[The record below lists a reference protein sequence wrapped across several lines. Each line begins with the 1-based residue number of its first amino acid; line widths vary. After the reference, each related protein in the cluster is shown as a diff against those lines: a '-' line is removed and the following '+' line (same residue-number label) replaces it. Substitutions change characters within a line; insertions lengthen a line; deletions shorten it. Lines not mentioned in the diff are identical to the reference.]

1 MPKAVEIRDSE
12 NDYESIAIEFC
23 TDVHS
28 DDTKHQNSFELK
40 ASESITRFRGSVD
53 VETPWPVLFEVMECT

>member
-28 DDTKHQNSFELK
+28 DDTKHQNSYEL
-40 ASESITRFRGSVD
+40 SQ
-53 VETPWPVLFEVMECT
+53 